1 MLKLFARYASVGV
14 LNTLIHWAVFTALYA
29 HGSSQSLSNFTAFCV
44 AVTFSFFVNAKWTFN
59 QEATTTRYLLYVVFM
74 GAMAGAIG
82 WLADK
87 MHIPALITLI
97 IFSALSLFCG
107 FAYSK
112 LLIFRDKQ

>member
-1 MLKLFARYASVGV
+1 
-14 LNTLIHWAVFTALYA
+14 
-29 HGSSQSLSNFTAFCV
+29 
-44 AVTFSFFVNAKWTFN
+44 
-59 QEATTTRYLLYVVFM
+59 M

-97 IFSALSLFCG
+97 IFSAISLFYK

-112 LLIFRDKQ
+112 LFIFRDKR

>member
-1 MLKLFARYASVGV
+1 
-14 LNTLIHWAVFTALYA
+14 
-29 HGSSQSLSNFTAFCV
+29 
-44 AVTFSFFVNAKWTFN
+44 
-59 QEATTTRYLLYVVFM
+59 M

-97 IFSALSLFCG
+97 IFSAISLFCK

-112 LLIFRDKQ
+112 LFIFRDKR